1 MAQGYW
7 EEGMPSSNPEGVAGR
22 APVAWRLSRTTC
34 RSSAPR
40 AARARWRGR
49 AEWESE
55 RESERESRSGCEVLS
70 QMQMERGAEG
80 LRRVQRGR
88 GAAGPRERRD
98 HMPGGGTAR
107 TTRRRCHSCREWMRE
122 RSGGILQAL
131 GSISDATVSLLSQ
144 DLVSSSSLAGR
155 RVGRSRGGGA
165 GGWGSTAA
173 AARASHGQDEGR
185 RGGGGEGGRGGGGG
199 RFAEA
204 EPWLRERER
213 EMP

>member
-1 MAQGYW
+1 MYPSGGKPGLAEFVSPPSSSDTVGPHTMAQGYW

-122 RSGGILQAL
+122 RSGGILLQ
-131 GSISDATVSLLSQ
+131 
-144 DLVSSSSLAGR
+144 
-155 RVGRSRGGGA
+155 GGGKKK
-165 GGWGSTAA
+165 
-173 AARASHGQDEGR
+173 RA
-185 RGGGGEGGRGGGGG
+185 
-199 RFAEA
+199 
-204 EPWLRERER
+204 
-213 EMP
+213 